1 MKALLSLVFLFAVL
15 ASVPMAGCSSA
26 APAAMGGSGTP
37 LSSSGSGSGSSASS
51 GATSSGGIAP
61 TGSST
66 GAGGIGTGSASGA
79 SSGTSSRGGAETSG
93 GNDASALVVDAS
105 SGDDTGAGSEADAGS
120 EANAALTD
128 ATCPPG
134 GQFTCTFATPTGV
147 GTEHLTYW
155 FYAEVIDTTP
165 GENNCRAGAVQTEL
179 DTTSHLSFVWPNIL
193 KPGHTYQIA
202 QWEDYAK
209 DHTCHSNP
217 SGNGNSAQ
225 WLFPVPGV
233 CNPACTYSGT
243 VTTDFTYNF
252 SSTPA
257 PTRAGCCQD
266 YPTGPITGITPT
278 PSP

>member
-1 MKALLSLVFLFAVL
+1 V
-15 ASVPMAGCSSA
+15 
-26 APAAMGGSGTP
+26 
-37 LSSSGSGSGSSASS
+37 
-51 GATSSGGIAP
+51 
-61 TGSST
+61 
-66 GAGGIGTGSASGA
+66 
-79 SSGTSSRGGAETSG
+79 
-93 GNDASALVVDAS
+93 
-105 SGDDTGAGSEADAGS
+105 
-120 EANAALTD
+120 
-128 ATCPPG
+128 
-134 GQFTCTFATPTGV
+134 
-147 GTEHLTYW
+147 HLTYW
-155 FYAEVIDTTP
+155 FYAVVIDTTP
-165 GENNCRAGAVQTEL
+165 GENICRAGAIQTEL

-233 CNPACTYSGT
+233 CNPTCSYSGS

-266 YPTGPITGITPT
+266 YPTGPITCITPT

>member
-1 MKALLSLVFLFAVL
+1 
-15 ASVPMAGCSSA
+15 
-26 APAAMGGSGTP
+26 MGGSGTP
-37 LSSSGSGSGSSASS
+37 SSSSGSGSGSSPSS
-51 GATSSGGIAP
+51 GANSSGGIAP

-66 GAGGIGTGSASGA
+66 GAGGSGTGSVSGA
-79 SSGTSSRGGAETSG
+79 SSGTSSPGGGAETSG
-93 GNDASALVVDAS
+93 GSDASAPAVDAS
-105 SGDDTGAGSEADAGS
+105 SGDDAGTGSEASAGSEADARS
-120 EANAALTD
+120 EVDAGLTG

-134 GQFTCTFATPTGV
+134 GQFTCTFATPTGI

-165 GENNCRAGAVQTEL
+165 GENNCRAGAIQTEL

-233 CNPACTYSGT
+233 CNPNCSYSGT